1 MEDLA
6 TKRHLDEDFEQTG
19 MSSTYARY
27 SAKKMGN
34 GAADIATQGR
44 SCFLDD
50 EAPVIAD
57 TPKDSS
63 DHTSEVHENMTG
75 ENLREAPSLTT
86 SLLLKTFHSL
96 LTILSLIGIMESHTR
111 PGYTRVKWKNGRGK
125 WLYDDYAEHVPGAL
139 EDMKGFLKSSAY
151 VTAADVNGGHHHVP
165 ASSTPPD
172 NSTLHEFQTQYST
185 SSDTVDQLQH
195 SNVFPT
201 NDSQTD
207 VELGERIAHPPVL
220 LSCLKNGTY
229 AVELRQESIIGIADD
244 RQLFHRL
251 RRIYHDH
258 RGRLRP
264 IWSLKTLH
272 SIRFMKFAYG
282 GARYIDVR
290 CHEEICEP
298 GRPCLCVP
306 PEHLVL
312 PKGKEYDCRPIPPR
326 LSPPI
331 GPQLM
336 MDFFM
341 HPEYISPNST
351 LIVQQLPKRAC
362 GKLHGEYGSL
372 TEAWGIYYK
381 EDWNW
386 AKIWWILAL
395 GFFPPGLLFGVLW
408 AVYKQDISGA
418 FGVASWW
425 MAGASIIVGI
435 LSTYDM

>member
-34 GAADIATQGR
+34 SAGDIATQGR

-57 TPKDSS
+57 TPKKSS
-63 DHTSEVHENMTG
+63 DNTSEVHENMTA
-75 ENLREAPSLTT
+75 EVPRETPAPAKSVLLQTYHKSLA
-86 SLLLKTFHSL
+86 
-96 LTILSLIGIMESHTR
+96 ILSRIGLIEGDTR
-111 PGYTRVKWKNGRGK
+111 PGHTRIRWKNGRGK
-125 WLYDDYAEHVPGAL
+125 WLYDDYVEHVPGAL
-139 EDMKGFLKSSAY
+139 EDMKGFL
-151 VTAADVNGGHHHVP
+151 NHHVP

-172 NSTLHEFQTQYST
+172 NSTVHESQTQYST
-185 SSDTVDQLQH
+185 SSDTVDQLQN

-312 PKGKEYDCRPIPPR
+312 PKGKEYDCHPIPPR

-351 LIVQQLPKRAC
+351 FIIQQLPKRAC
-362 GKLHGEYGSL
+362 GKLHGEYRSL

-386 AKIWWILAL
+386 AKIWWILAF

-408 AVYKQDISGA
+408 AVYKQDISGG